1 MPMVFSNMPNKEF
14 HRSVRVIKMVN
25 EFIPSELIPI
35 IWFICISVTGYVFFR
50 VFSSTLKEKFRL
62 TNLSKKKSEASGNT
76 DGQVD
81 SLIDN
86 APRMLNEVNKIIN
99 EQTEAGVPQDQ
110 MKGLLQKKQLLELVS
125 NNAEVINII
134 GKPVLKKL
142 LGFVRAF

>member
-1 MPMVFSNMPNKEF
+1 
-14 HRSVRVIKMVN
+14 MVN

-35 IWFICISVTGYVFFR
+35 IWFICISITGYVFFR

-62 TNLSKKKSEASGNT
+62 TNLSKKKSEATGNT

-110 MKGLLQKKQLLELVS
+110 MKGLLTKK
-125 NNAEVINII
+125 NNYLN
-134 GKPVLKKL
+134 
-142 LGFVRAF
+142 

>member
-1 MPMVFSNMPNKEF
+1 
-14 HRSVRVIKMVN
+14 MVN

-35 IWFICISVTGYVFFR
+35 IWFICIAVTGYVFFR

-99 EQTEAGVPQDQ
+99 EQTEAGVPPDQ

-134 GKPVLKKL
+134 GKPVIKKL
-142 LGFVRAF
+142 LSFVRHI

>member
-1 MPMVFSNMPNKEF
+1 
-14 HRSVRVIKMVN
+14 MVN

-35 IWFICISVTGYVFFR
+35 IWFICIAVTGYVFFR

-99 EQTEAGVPQDQ
+99 EQTDAGVPPDQ

-125 NNAEVINII
+125 NNSEVINII

-142 LGFVRAF
+142 LSFVRAF

>member
-1 MPMVFSNMPNKEF
+1 MAS
-14 HRSVRVIKMVN
+14 
-25 EFIPSELIPI
+25 EFIPEELIPI

-99 EQTEAGVPQDQ
+99 EQTEAGVPPDQ

>member
-1 MPMVFSNMPNKEF
+1 MQMEF
-14 HRSVRVIKMVN
+14 TNIQKIGCLVLVN

-99 EQTEAGVPQDQ
+99 EQTDAGVPPDQ

-125 NNAEVINII
+125 NNSEVINII

-142 LGFVRAF
+142 LSFVRAF

>member
-1 MPMVFSNMPNKEF
+1 MAS
-14 HRSVRVIKMVN
+14 

-35 IWFICISVTGYVFFR
+35 IWFICISVTAYVFFR

-99 EQTEAGVPQDQ
+99 EQTDAGVPPDQ

-125 NNAEVINII
+125 NNSEVINII
-134 GKPVLKKL
+134 GKPVLKKI
-142 LGFVRAF
+142 LGFVRHI

>member
-1 MPMVFSNMPNKEF
+1 
-14 HRSVRVIKMVN
+14 MVN

-99 EQTEAGVPQDQ
+99 EQTEAGVPPDQ

-134 GKPVLKKL
+134 GKPVIKKL
-142 LGFVRAF
+142 LSFVRHI

>member
-1 MPMVFSNMPNKEF
+1 MASLNILNRGCLVL
-14 HRSVRVIKMVN
+14 VN
-25 EFIPSELIPI
+25 EFIPEELIPI

-62 TNLSKKKSEASGNT
+62 TNLSKKKSEATGNT

-99 EQTEAGVPQDQ
+99 EQTEAGVPPDQ

-134 GKPVLKKL
+134 GKPVIKKL
-142 LGFVRAF
+142 LSFVRHI

>member
-1 MPMVFSNMPNKEF
+1 
-14 HRSVRVIKMVN
+14 MVN

-62 TNLSKKKSEASGNT
+62 TNLSKKKSEATGNT

-86 APRMLNEVNKIIN
+86 APRMLAEVNKIVA
-99 EQTEAGVPQDQ
+99 EQKSAGVPDDQ
-110 MKGLLQKKQLLELVS
+110 MKGLLNKKKMLELVS
-125 NNAEVINII
+125 DNSEVINII

>member
-1 MPMVFSNMPNKEF
+1 
-14 HRSVRVIKMVN
+14 MVN

-35 IWFICISVTGYVFFR
+35 IWFICIAVTGYVFFR

-62 TNLSKKKSEASGNT
+62 TNLSKKKSEATGNT

-134 GKPVLKKL
+134 GKPVIKKL
-142 LGFVRAF
+142 LSFVRHI

>member
-1 MPMVFSNMPNKEF
+1 
-14 HRSVRVIKMVN
+14 MVN

-62 TNLSKKKSEASGNT
+62 TNLSKKKSEATGNT
-76 DGQVD
+76 DIQVD

-86 APRMLNEVNKIIN
+86 APRMLNEVNKIIA
-99 EQTEAGVPQDQ
+99 EQKSAGVPDEQ
-110 MKGLLQKKQLLELVS
+110 MKGILQKKQLLELVS

-134 GKPVLKKL
+134 GKPVLKKIL
-142 LGFVRAF
+142 SFVRAF

>member
-1 MPMVFSNMPNKEF
+1 
-14 HRSVRVIKMVN
+14 MVN

-99 EQTEAGVPQDQ
+99 EQTDAGVPPDQ

-125 NNAEVINII
+125 NNSEVINII

>member
-1 MPMVFSNMPNKEF
+1 
-14 HRSVRVIKMVN
+14 MVN

-62 TNLSKKKSEASGNT
+62 TNLSKKKSEATGNT

-99 EQTEAGVPQDQ
+99 EQTDAGVPPDQ

>member
-1 MPMVFSNMPNKEF
+1 
-14 HRSVRVIKMVN
+14 MVN

-62 TNLSKKKSEASGNT
+62 TNLSKKKSEATGNT

-86 APRMLNEVNKIIN
+86 APRMLAEVNKIVA
-99 EQTEAGVPQDQ
+99 EQKSAGVPDDQ
-110 MKGLLQKKQLLELVS
+110 MKGLLNKKKCL
-125 NNAEVINII
+125 N
-134 GKPVLKKL
+134 
-142 LGFVRAF
+142 

>member
-1 MPMVFSNMPNKEF
+1 MQMEFSNILN
-14 HRSVRVIKMVN
+14 RGYLVLVN

-62 TNLSKKKSEASGNT
+62 TNLSKKKSEATGNT

-86 APRMLNEVNKIIN
+86 APRMLAEVNKIVA
-99 EQTEAGVPQDQ
+99 EQKSAGVPDEQ
-110 MKGLLQKKQLLELVS
+110 MKGILQKKQLLELVS

>member
-1 MPMVFSNMPNKEF
+1 MRLLS
-14 HRSVRVIKMVN
+14 

-62 TNLSKKKSEASGNT
+62 TNLSKKKEATGNT

-86 APRMLNEVNKIIN
+86 APRMLNEVNKIIA
-99 EQTEAGVPQDQ
+99 EQKSSGVPDEQ
-110 MKGLLQKKQLLELVS
+110 MKGLYQKKQLLELVS
-125 NNAEVINII
+125 NNSEVINII
-134 GKPVLKKL
+134 GKPVLKKI
-142 LGFVRAF
+142 LGFVRHI

>member
-1 MPMVFSNMPNKEF
+1 
-14 HRSVRVIKMVN
+14 MVN

-99 EQTEAGVPQDQ
+99 EQTDAGVPPDQ

-125 NNAEVINII
+125 NNSEVINII

-142 LGFVRAF
+142 LSFVRAF

>member
-1 MPMVFSNMPNKEF
+1 L
-14 HRSVRVIKMVN
+14 VN

-142 LGFVRAF
+142 LSFVRHI

>member
-1 MPMVFSNMPNKEF
+1 MRLLS
-14 HRSVRVIKMVN
+14 

-62 TNLSKKKSEASGNT
+62 TNLSKKKEATGNT

-86 APRMLNEVNKIIN
+86 APRMLNEVNKIIA
-99 EQTEAGVPQDQ
+99 EQKSSGVPDEQ
-110 MKGLLQKKQLLELVS
+110 MKGLYQKKQLLELVS

-142 LGFVRAF
+142 IGFVRAI

>member
-1 MPMVFSNMPNKEF
+1 MAASNTKKIGCLCLA
-14 HRSVRVIKMVN
+14 S

-35 IWFICISVTGYVFFR
+35 IWFICISVTAYVFFR

-99 EQTEAGVPQDQ
+99 EQTEAGGPPDQ

-125 NNAEVINII
+125 NNSEVINII
-134 GKPVLKKL
+134 GKPVLKKI
-142 LGFVRAF
+142 LGFVRHI

>member
-1 MPMVFSNMPNKEF
+1 
-14 HRSVRVIKMVN
+14 MVN

-62 TNLSKKKSEASGNT
+62 TNLSKKKSESTGNT

-86 APRMLNEVNKIIN
+86 APRMLAEVNKIVA
-99 EQTEAGVPQDQ
+99 EQKSAGVPDEQ
-110 MKGLLQKKQLLELVS
+110 MKGILQKKQLLELVS

>member
-1 MPMVFSNMPNKEF
+1 MRLLS
-14 HRSVRVIKMVN
+14 

-62 TNLSKKKSEASGNT
+62 TNLSKKKESTGNT

-86 APRMLNEVNKIIN
+86 APRMLNEVNKIIA
-99 EQTEAGVPQDQ
+99 EQKSAGVPDEQ
-110 MKGLLQKKQLLELVS
+110 MKGILQKKQLLELVS

-142 LGFVRAF
+142 IGFVRAI

>member
-1 MPMVFSNMPNKEF
+1 
-14 HRSVRVIKMVN
+14 MVN

-125 NNAEVINII
+125 NNSEVINII

>member
-1 MPMVFSNMPNKEF
+1 
-14 HRSVRVIKMVN
+14 MVN

-62 TNLSKKKSEASGNT
+62 TNLSKKKSEATGNT

-86 APRMLNEVNKIIN
+86 APRMLAEVNKIVA
-99 EQTEAGVPQDQ
+99 EQKSAGVPDEQ
-110 MKGLLQKKQLLELVS
+110 MKGILQKKQLLELVS
-125 NNAEVINII
+125 NNSEVINII
-134 GKPVLKKL
+134 GKPVLKKIL
-142 LGFVRAF
+142 SFVRAF

>member
-1 MPMVFSNMPNKEF
+1 MEF
-14 HRSVRVIKMVN
+14 TNIQKIGCLVLVN

-62 TNLSKKKSEASGNT
+62 TNLSKKKSEATGNT

-86 APRMLNEVNKIIN
+86 APRMLAEVNKIVA
-99 EQTEAGVPQDQ
+99 EQKSAGVPDEQ
-110 MKGLLQKKQLLELVS
+110 MKGILQKKQLLELVS

>member
-1 MPMVFSNMPNKEF
+1 
-14 HRSVRVIKMVN
+14 MVN

-62 TNLSKKKSEASGNT
+62 TNLSKKKSEATGNT

-134 GKPVLKKL
+134 GKPVLKKI

>member
-1 MPMVFSNMPNKEF
+1 
-14 HRSVRVIKMVN
+14 MVN

-142 LGFVRAF
+142 LSFVRAF

>member
-1 MPMVFSNMPNKEF
+1 L
-14 HRSVRVIKMVN
+14 VN

-62 TNLSKKKSEASGNT
+62 TNLSKKKSEATGNT

-86 APRMLNEVNKIIN
+86 APRMLAEVNKIVA
-99 EQTEAGVPQDQ
+99 EQKSAGVPDEQ
-110 MKGLLQKKQLLELVS
+110 MKGILQKKQLLELVS
-125 NNAEVINII
+125 NNSEVINII
-134 GKPVLKKL
+134 GKPVLKKIL
-142 LGFVRAF
+142 SFVRAF

>member
-1 MPMVFSNMPNKEF
+1 MAS
-14 HRSVRVIKMVN
+14 

-62 TNLSKKKSEASGNT
+62 TNLSKKKSEATGNT

-86 APRMLNEVNKIIN
+86 APRMLNEVNKIVA
-99 EQTEAGVPQDQ
+99 EQTEAGVPPDQ

-125 NNAEVINII
+125 NNSEVINII
-134 GKPVLKKL
+134 GKPVIKKL
-142 LGFVRAF
+142 LSFVRHI

>member
-1 MPMVFSNMPNKEF
+1 L
-14 HRSVRVIKMVN
+14 VN

-62 TNLSKKKSEASGNT
+62 TNLSKKKSEATGNT

-86 APRMLNEVNKIIN
+86 APRMLAEVNKIVA
-99 EQTEAGVPQDQ
+99 EQKSAGVPDEQ
-110 MKGLLQKKQLLELVS
+110 MKGILQKKQLLELVS

-134 GKPVLKKL
+134 GKPVLKKIL
-142 LGFVRAF
+142 SFVRAF

>member
-1 MPMVFSNMPNKEF
+1 
-14 HRSVRVIKMVN
+14 MVN

-62 TNLSKKKSEASGNT
+62 TNLSKKKSEATGNT

-86 APRMLNEVNKIIN
+86 APRMLNEVNKIIA
-99 EQTEAGVPQDQ
+99 EQKSAGVPDEQ
-110 MKGLLQKKQLLELVS
+110 MKVILQKKQLLELVS

>member
-1 MPMVFSNMPNKEF
+1 
-14 HRSVRVIKMVN
+14 MVN

-86 APRMLNEVNKIIN
+86 APRMLAEVNKIVA
-99 EQTEAGVPQDQ
+99 EQKSAGVPDEQ
-110 MKGLLQKKQLLELVS
+110 MKGILQKKQLLELVS

-142 LGFVRAF
+142 LSFVRHI